1 MKINKIE
8 IQNFKGFENNT
19 FSFNPNMTVLI
30 GDNGTGKTSILDA
43 LSFVLGTFL
52 IGIDGISTRYLKQ
65 NERRKIVFSPKNF
78 EIKLPFKINVQ
89 QTLLG
94 KEYNYFRDA
103 KKEKGISTHIN
114 AKPLIEEAKLLTSQV
129 RDGINVNL
137 PLIAYYS
144 TARLTRKNE
153 KIDYEKMASR
163 LIAYDNVLNPELV
176 QYKFLEWLKTQEDE
190 IKKFQRKEEISLYKA
205 FTQTISSMIPEWTD
219 IQFSWRMDDMLGQL
233 NNGEWMS
240 FRMLSDGYQNIIRI
254 AADIAYRAIIL
265 NPHLGINAV
274 KETEGVVLIDEI
286 DMHLHPNWQKTV
298 IADFKRTFPNIQF
311 IVTTHS
317 PFIVQSL
324 KADEI
329 INLDGNV
336 NGQPYTKSI
345 EEIAE
350 NEMHVNNVIR
360 SQKFIELNKLA
371 SDYFDL
377 IEQGKTSKN
386 DDETRKIKEKLDEI
400 ELEFNEDPVYI
411 ALMRAERKTGLK
423 YATCQ

>member
-1 MKINKIE
+1 MNIKTIE
-8 IQNFKGFENNT
+8 IQNFKGFEYKE

-43 LSFVLGTFL
+43 LSFILGTFF
-52 IGIDGISTRYLKQ
+52 IGVDGISTRDLKQ

-94 KEYNYFRDA
+94 KEYSYFRDA
-103 KKEKGISTHIN
+103 EREWGISTHKN

-129 RDGINVNL
+129 RNGENVNL

-240 FRMLSDGYQNIIRI
+240 FGMLSDGYKNIVRLS
-254 AADIAYRAIIL
+254 ADIAYRAIKL
-265 NPHLGINAV
+265 NPHLGENAV

-298 IADFKRTFPNIQF
+298 IADLKRTFPKIQF

-324 KADEI
+324 RADEI
-329 INLDGNV
+329 INLDGDI

-345 EEIAE
+345 EDIAE
-350 NEMHVNNVIR
+350 SEMRVRDVLR
-360 SQKFIELNKLA
+360 SQKFIELQKLA

-386 DDETRKIKEKLDEI
+386 DDETRKIKERLDEI

-411 ALMRAERKTGLK
+411 ALMKAERKTGLK
-423 YATCQ
+423 